1 MPPSLS
7 GAAALS
13 DVSTS
18 SLVVPAPPQAPI
30 LPSVWRPAVAALLL
44 HALLVAT
51 FQGKHGWDPSALV
64 CAGGDRAGR
73 PPYEAISSPI
83 GVSGE
88 DGQFYY
94 SLARSPWRAHE
105 GDIDLP
111 PYRHLRIFYPAV
123 CWLCTG
129 GHPRLLLYVMPA
141 INLLAIAGLAG
152 IGAAVASAH
161 GRSPWW
167 GLLVPLAVNSG
178 LSLLHNFTDCLS
190 NLAAFGLVAA
200 WLMRARWPVLVACAA
215 TAAFSREQNLA
226 LLVVV
231 LAAALWTG
239 RPKAAAGMA
248 AVLLAWAGWAGFLWS
263 VYGQCPLLFGGGNF
277 DVPCAGLAYRWSHLG
292 HNGDDRFSRRLAII
306 HFLSILHLSLLLPLG
321 VYVALK
327 SQSRMVAIV
336 LFAGVALA
344 LTGGAGIYV
353 GFNSYM
359 RVFAWVPMA
368 TWLGTI
374 ARPARW
380 PLLALSPGA
389 LWSLVVALGY
399 V

>member
-1 MPPSLS
+1 MH
-7 GAAALS
+7 AAL
-13 DVSTS
+13 
-18 SLVVPAPPQAPI
+18 VV
-30 LPSVWRPAVAALLL
+30 
-44 HALLVAT
+44 T
-51 FQGKHGWDPSALV
+51 FQGKHDWDPSALV
-64 CAGGDRAGR
+64 CAGKDRVGR

-94 SLARSPWRAHE
+94 SLARFPWRAH
-105 GDIDLP
+105 GADIDLA

-129 GHPRLLLYVMPA
+129 GHPRLLFYAMPA
-141 INLLAIAGLAG
+141 INLLAIAGLAR
-152 IGAAVASAH
+152 IGTSVAVAH
-161 GRSPWW
+161 GRSAWW
-167 GLLVPLAVNSG
+167 GFLVPLAVNSG
-178 LSLLHNFTDCLS
+178 LPLLHNFTDCLS
-190 NLAAFGLVAA
+190 NLAAFGLVAG
-200 WLMRARWPVLVACAA
+200 WLMRARWPVLVAWAA
-215 TAAFSREQNLA
+215 AAAFSREQNLA
-226 LLVVV
+226 LLAVVA
-231 LAAALWTG
+231 AAALWSG

-248 AVLLAWAGWAGFLWS
+248 AVLLAWAGWVGYLWM

-277 DVPCAGLAYRWSHLG
+277 DLPFAGLGYRWSHLG

-321 VYVALK
+321 VYVALT
-327 SQSRMVAIV
+327 SRSRIVAIV

-374 ARPARW
+374 ARPVRW
-380 PLLALSPGA
+380 PLIALFPGA